1 MASYQDLDVR
11 METVERKLNFLM
23 NSMRMTAF
31 VGNGLFKPD
40 GSPDGKQINGSM
52 LDFYYLAQ
60 QPGVG
65 SKMIDA
71 PLMVEA
77 EKVANNESVAE

>member
-1 MASYQDLDVR
+1 MASYQDLEVR

-23 NSMRMTAF
+23 NSMRMQAF
-31 VGNGLFKPD
+31 VGNGLLKPD
-40 GSPDGKQINGSM
+40 GSPDGKQIDGSL

-65 SKMIDA
+65 SKMVDA
-71 PLMVEA
+71 SLLKEA
-77 EKVANNESVAE
+77 EKVATDGPVE